1 MTQTVT
7 FRIHLADGSFVDV
20 SADSPDAARA
30 VVKKAHK
37 KAVIVK
43 TKVLKGASE

>member
-1 MTQTVT
+1 MSQLIR
-7 FRIHLADGSFVDV
+7 FRIHLAGGSFVDV
-20 SADSPDAARA
+20 DADSPDAARA
-30 VVKKAHK
+30 VVRKANS